1 MELLFVGLS
10 IGVAAGV
17 VVIRLIDYFTSK
29 G

>member
-17 VVIRLIDYFTSK
+17 AIIRLIDFLTSK